1 MGGQNQAADETFNE
15 VGEMVD
21 HEDQAI
27 RGTIR
32 RENEHQH
39 EVLEDPYDL
48 KENKRKNKRK
58 KERKNKRK
66 NERKNKRKNKN
77 KNERKNKRKE
87 RKNKRKERKT
97 KERLSRRSLEGGY

>member
-66 NERKNKRKNKN
+66 NERKNKRK
-77 KNERKNKRKE
+77 ERKNKRKE
-87 RKNKRKERKT
+87 RKNKRKNKGKNKRT
-97 KERLSRRSLEGGY
+97 AIP